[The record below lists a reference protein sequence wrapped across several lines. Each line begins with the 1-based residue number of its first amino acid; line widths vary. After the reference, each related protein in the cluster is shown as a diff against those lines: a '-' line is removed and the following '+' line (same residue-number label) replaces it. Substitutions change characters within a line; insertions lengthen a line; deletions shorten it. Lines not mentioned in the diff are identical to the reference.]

1 MAKRILLTSGRVPSA
16 LELARALARAGCHVV
31 VADSYPTFI
40 CQGSRAVAKA
50 YVVPPPRQQP
60 ASYELAIIDIIKRE
74 RIELVVPAS
83 EEVLYLAS
91 FAAEIEKHCA
101 FFFADAPLMLQCHHK
116 QNFNDMSHAMGLSVP
131 PSTLLLKGS
140 VAQKLTQDDF
150 VLKRCYSRGGSRV
163 IFAKAGTDPATCDVP
178 MDGSWL
184 IQKKIP
190 GETLCSFSVVQ
201 NGRLMKTQLYRPS
214 VTLGHIGVV
223 FQSIRDARIE
233 QWIETFAR
241 KTNYHGFLSFDF
253 QRTPAGEIFALEC
266 NPRITSGIHLVNP
279 DVLAQA
285 ILNPDRPL
293 PQKASRS
300 RAQIVL
306 GVVTALP
313 DILSSPRLAWKT
325 LRECFR
331 APDVMFAWSDLWPL
345 LYQIKCYLYFFKI
358 CRRERFP
365 LSSCTM
371 DGIEWNEERAGQEE
385 ASARPRPNLINQA

>member
-1 MAKRILLTSGRVPSA
+1 MPSA
-16 LELARALARAGCHVV
+16 LELARALARAGCYVV

-50 YVVPPPRQQP
+50 YVVPPPRLQP

-74 RIELVVPAS
+74 KIDMVVPAS
-83 EEVLYLAS
+83 EEVLYLAG

-101 FFFADAPLMLQCHHK
+101 FFFADAELLLQCHHK
-116 QNFNDMSHAMGLSVP
+116 QNFNDAAHAMGLSVP

-140 VAQKLTQDDF
+140 SVAQKLTQEDF
-150 VLKRCYSRGGSRV
+150 VLKRCYSRGGNRV
-163 IFAKAGTDPATCDVP
+163 IFASGGTDPQTCDVP
-178 MDGSWL
+178 LDGSWL

-201 NGRLMKTQLYRPS
+201 HGRLMNTQLYRPS
-214 VTLGHIGVV
+214 ITLGSIGVV
-223 FQSIRDARIE
+223 FQSIRDERIE
-233 QWIETFAR
+233 QWIETFVR
-241 KTNYHGFLSFDF
+241 KSNYHGFLSFDF
-253 QRTPAGEIFALEC
+253 QRTSSGEIFALEC

-285 ILNPDRPL
+285 ILNPQRPL
-293 PQKASRS
+293 PKKASRS
-300 RAQIVL
+300 RAQIIL

-313 DILSSPRLAWKT
+313 DIVSNPQLAWKT
-325 LRECFR
+325 LRECVR
-331 APDVMFAWSDLWPL
+331 ARDVMFAWSDLWPL

-365 LSSCTM
+365 LSSCSM
-371 DGIEWNEERAGQEE
+371 DGIEWNEEGRGTKEV
-385 ASARPRPNLINQA
+385 SV